1 MALPLTRMVVSWPCS
16 RSAACAVLL
25 AALASP
31 FCTGCGNVVYSVQA
45 RAAANKVE
53 EAHELGA
60 ETLAP
65 YEYYYAK
72 EHLEKAEEEAAEAS
86 YSDARALA
94 EESEDSAGKAII
106 ISRDANRGAGR

>member
-1 MALPLTRMVVSWPCS
+1 MALPLTRMLVSGRCS
-16 RSAACAVLL
+16 RAVLGAALSASL
-25 AALASP
+25 AAS
-31 FCTGCGNVVYSVQA
+31 GCGNVVYSVQA

-86 YSDARALA
+86 YSDARSLA
-94 EESEDSAGKAII
+94 EESEDYAGKAIV
-106 ISRDANRGAGR
+106 ISRDANRGAVR